1 MAGKNR
7 LMARLVATSANVS
20 PDSDYIAANLQ
31 KTQPTAVSVSVYS
44 SIDNLPASAAKGT
57 KALVT
62 SISTLYIYNNGWYKI
77 ALINSFNPQWI
88 TQPDGSY
95 SLALDGSTTS
105 ITVLASDSDDV
116 PITYT
121 AVTDSNFDAFATVA
135 HDSDKHNV
143 WTVTPTGTSGYNTGT
158 ITFKAS
164 DGVNLV
170 QAVSSFTLSFSVS
183 NSGYTTFLLKA
194 DSDGSAGNQTDL
206 SGIHTLTHSGNS
218 VLTNA
223 FSPFHPGG
231 YSWYFDG
238 TGDYIRLNANH
249 ASINFD
255 SDFSL
260 EGWFWFENLSS
271 HRLLF
276 DTYASG
282 VSGSWQMYWRSTGTS
297 LAWYD
302 TSSGSV
308 LLQDSNASRIQSRTW
323 HHIAATRQSGTLR
336 IFVDGTLAAST
347 TGYNT
352 NLTHNRPLALG
363 YQYTTGTNYFQG
375 YMKDIRVVKGN
386 AVYDSDFSV
395 PTESL
400 TAIESTSLLTC
411 HKPYMVD
418 GGNAFGT
425 SGHSLIFQGGDV
437 SAKRFS
443 PYEYLGYDKTTHG
456 GSVWFDGTGNMY
468 QANQVSDSMT
478 LGTGDFSIDVW
489 YYPTSIP
496 SVDAMIL
503 DGRPVNT
510 NRTLPIIYYSS
521 SGAIGFYVL
530 NGWNDVIVAKPGR
543 WYHIG
548 WSRKDGNS
556 RFWVKGAGASLPTTV
571 GNRTDTND
579 YPSYLPITIG
589 KHQYG
594 GNYLPGYLHNLRVV
608 KGRSLFHTS
617 SEFDSEGQ
625 NISTAVN
632 NTALLTM
639 TNQSDIYDIGSGVT
653 IGHYGNVLATGT
665 QKKFANNDSLYFDGS
680 GDYALALY
688 DKQIND
694 FGAANFTVECWVYPT
709 SAGVEYGNYIYGDIN
724 AAGQNTTGSLQA
736 VFDSS
741 RNFKS
746 YVILSNVL
754 NTIADSTIR
763 SLNTWYHYAL
773 VRNGTDISMYIDGT
787 KVGTSLTTSTAVD
800 STANR
805 FAVGGPGEYA
815 GLQFQG
821 YIQDFRISKGLARY
835 TSNFTPPTEKFEG

>member
-1 MAGKNR
+1 M
-7 LMARLVATSANVS
+7 
-20 PDSDYIAANLQ
+20 
-31 KTQPTAVSVSVYS
+31 
-44 SIDNLPASAAKGT
+44 
-57 KALVT
+57 
-62 SISTLYIYNNGWYKI
+62 
-77 ALINSFNPQWI
+77 
-88 TQPDGSY
+88 
-95 SLALDGSTTS
+95 
-105 ITVLASDSDDV
+105 
-116 PITYT
+116 
-121 AVTDSNFDAFATVA
+121 
-135 HDSDKHNV
+135 
-143 WTVTPTGTSGYNTGT
+143 
-158 ITFKAS
+158 
-164 DGVNLV
+164 
-170 QAVSSFTLSFSVS
+170 
-183 NSGYTTFLLKA
+183 
-194 DSDGSAGNQTDL
+194 
-206 SGIHTLTHSGNS
+206 
-218 VLTNA
+218 
-223 FSPFHPGG
+223 
-231 YSWYFDG
+231 
-238 TGDYIRLNANH
+238 
-249 ASINFD
+249 
-255 SDFSL
+255 
-260 EGWFWFENLSS
+260 
-271 HRLLF
+271 
-276 DTYASG
+276 
-282 VSGSWQMYWRSTGTS
+282 
-297 LAWYD
+297 
-302 TSSGSV
+302 
-308 LLQDSNASRIQSRTW
+308 LQDSNASRIQSRTW

-363 YQYTTGTNYFQG
+363 YQYTTSTNYFQG

-386 AVYDSDFSV
+386 AVYVSDFSV
-395 PTESL
+395 PTKSL

-443 PYEYLGYDKTTHG
+443 PYQYLGYNKTTHG
-456 GSVWFDGTGNMY
+456 GSVWFDGTGDMY

-478 LGTGDFSIDVW
+478 FGTGDFSIDLW
-489 YYPTSIP
+489 FYPTSIP

-510 NRTLPIIYYSS
+510 DRTLPIIYYSS

-530 NGWNDVIVAKPGR
+530 SGWNDVIVAKPGR

-617 SEFDSEGQ
+617 FEFDSEGQ

-639 TNQSDIYDIGSGVT
+639 TNQSDIYDIGSGVP

-709 SAGVEYGNYIYGDIN
+709 SAGAGFGNYIYGDVN

-754 NTIADSTIR
+754 NTIADSTVR

-800 STANR
+800 STTIR

>member
-7 LMARLVATSANVS
+7 LMARLVAASATIT
-20 PDSDYIAANLQ
+20 PDSDYIATNLT
-31 KTQPTAVSVSVYS
+31 KTQPQAVGLSVYS
-44 SIDNLPASAAKGT
+44 SIDSLPTSAATGT
-57 KALVT
+57 KAFVT
-62 SISTLYIYNNGWYKI
+62 SNNTLYFYNSGWYKI
-77 ALINSFNPQWI
+77 AIINSFNPQWV
-88 TQPDGSY
+88 TEPDGSY
-95 SLALDGSTTS
+95 SLAIDGSTTT

-121 AVTDSNFDAFATVA
+121 AVTDSNFDAFATIA
-135 HDSDKHNV
+135 HDSDKHNL
-143 WTVTPTGTSGYNTGT
+143 WTVTPTGTSGSYSGSV
-158 ITFKAS
+158 TFKAS

-170 QAVSSFTLSFSVS
+170 QAISSFTLSFTVS

-206 SGIHTLTHSGNS
+206 SGIHTLTRIGQGLS
-218 VLTNA
+218 TA

-249 ASINFD
+249 ASVNFD

-282 VSGSWQMYWRSTGTS
+282 ASGTWQLYWRSTGTS

-302 TSSGSV
+302 TSSASV

-352 NLTHNRPLALG
+352 DLTHNQPLTLG
-363 YQYTTGTNYFQG
+363 YQFATSTNYFQG
-375 YMKDIRVVKGN
+375 YMKDVRVIKGN

-395 PTESL
+395 PTEPL
-400 TAIESTSLLTC
+400 TALESTSLLTC
-411 HKPYMVD
+411 HKPYLAD

-425 SGHSLIFQGGDV
+425 SGHNLIFQGGDV

-443 PYEYLGYDKTTHG
+443 PYEYLEYDKTTHG
-456 GSVWFDGTGNMY
+456 GSVWLDGTGDAY
-468 QANQVSDSMT
+468 QATQVGDNIT
-478 LGTGDFSIDVW
+478 FGTGDFSIDVW

-496 SVDAMIL
+496 SIDSIIL
-503 DGRPVNT
+503 DGRPTNT
-510 NRTLPIIYYSS
+510 AVTIPLIYYSS
-521 SGAIGFYVL
+521 SGAIGFFVE
-530 NGWNDVIVAKPGR
+530 NQWNDILVAKPGR

-556 RFWVKGAGASLPTTV
+556 RYFVKGAGASLPTQV
-571 GNRTDTND
+571 GNRTDTNN
-579 YPSYLPITIG
+579 YPAYSPITIG
-589 KHQYG
+589 QHQYG

-617 SEFDSEGQ
+617 AEFDSEGQ
-625 NISTAVN
+625 TISTAVN
-632 NTALLTM
+632 NTTLLTM
-639 TNQSDIYDIGSGVT
+639 TNQGSIYDVGSGLT

-665 QKKFANNDSLYFDGS
+665 EKKFTNNDSIYFDGS
-680 GDYALALY
+680 GDKALAIY
-688 DKQIND
+688 DKQVND

-709 SAGVEYGNYIYGDIN
+709 SAGAGFGNYIYGDVN
-724 AAGQNTTGSLQA
+724 AAGQNTSGSLQA

-741 RNFKS
+741 RIFKS
-746 YVILSNVL
+746 YVILNNVL
-754 NTIADSTIR
+754 NTIADTTAR

-800 STANR
+800 STTIR
-805 FAVGGPGEYA
+805 MAVGGAGEYV
-815 GLQFQG
+815 GLEFQG
-821 YIQDFRISKGLARY
+821 YIQDFRISKSLARY
-835 TSNFTPPTEKFEG
+835 TSNFTPPTSEFKG